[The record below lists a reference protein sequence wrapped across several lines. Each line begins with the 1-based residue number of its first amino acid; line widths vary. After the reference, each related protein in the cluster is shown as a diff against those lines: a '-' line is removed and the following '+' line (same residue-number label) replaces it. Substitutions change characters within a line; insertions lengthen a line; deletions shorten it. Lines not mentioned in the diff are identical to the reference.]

1 MSTTQ
6 KIKIQL
12 RRGENYTGTLD
23 VGEAFY
29 NTSDKTLQIGDG
41 KTALANLPKFTTTDK
56 FPIEIVPV
64 SVVDEE
70 FSVPVSELKSIASK
84 VNAGKYVV
92 VKVADQLLAPCVLS
106 DDTISI
112 TTDNYILIYN

>member
-6 KIKIQL
+6 KVKIQL

-56 FPIEIVPV
+56 FPIEIVQVNPN
-64 SVVDEE
+64 EE
-70 FSVPVSELKSIASK
+70 YSVPISELKSIASK
-84 VNAGKYVV
+84 VNEGKYVV
-92 VKVADQLLAPCVLS
+92 VKVADQLLAPCVL
-106 DDTISI
+106 DGNTISI
-112 TTDNYILIYN
+112 TTGDYILIYN